1 MITARGFLPL
11 VALALG
17 ACANAPQAEAPSRA
31 PAAAPAAAPLSLAGT
46 RWIGVVEGN
55 PDPRSLPRL
64 EFVTSE
70 RVAGYTGCNMMSG
83 GWRMEAG
90 TVRVGPLVSTK
101 RACVG
106 PESEIE
112 RRVVAALA
120 GTVKR
125 EGDRL
130 VFTGAG
136 GERFEFMPAQAS

>member
-31 PAAAPAAAPLSLAGT
+31 AAAAPAAAPLSLTGT

-83 GWRMEAG
+83 GWRMEGG

-101 RACVG
+101 RACAG
-106 PESEIE
+106 PEGEIE

>member
-1 MITARGFLPL
+1 MITVRGFLPL

-17 ACANAPQAEAPSRA
+17 ACANAPEATAPSRA

-83 GWRMEAG
+83 GWRMEGG

-101 RACVG
+101 RACAG
-106 PESEIE
+106 PEGEIE

>member
-17 ACANAPQAEAPSRA
+17 ACASAPQAEAPSRA
-31 PAAAPAAAPLSLAGT
+31 AAAAPAAAPLSLTGT
-46 RWIGVVEGN
+46 RWIGVVEGS

-64 EFVTSE
+64 EFITSE

-83 GWRMEAG
+83 GWRMEGG

-101 RACVG
+101 RACAG
-106 PESEIE
+106 PEGEIE

>member
-1 MITARGFLPL
+1 MITVRGFLPL

-17 ACANAPQAEAPSRA
+17 ACANAPEATAPSRA

-46 RWIGVVEGN
+46 RWIGVVEGS

-83 GWRMEAG
+83 GWRMEGG

>member
-17 ACANAPQAEAPSRA
+17 ACANAPEATAPSRA

>member
-1 MITARGFLPL
+1 MITVRGFLPL

-17 ACANAPQAEAPSRA
+17 ACANAPEATAPSRA

-46 RWIGVVEGN
+46 RWIGVVEGS

-64 EFVTSE
+64 EFITSE

-83 GWRMEAG
+83 GWRMEGG

>member
-17 ACANAPQAEAPSRA
+17 ACASAPQAEAPSRA
-31 PAAAPAAAPLSLAGT
+31 AAAAPAAAPLSLTGT
-46 RWIGVVEGN
+46 RWIGVVEGS

-64 EFVTSE
+64 EFITSE

-83 GWRMEAG
+83 GWRMEGG

>member
-31 PAAAPAAAPLSLAGT
+31 PAAAPVAAPLSLTGT
-46 RWIGVVEGN
+46 RWIGVVEGS

>member
-17 ACANAPQAEAPSRA
+17 ACAGAPQAEAPSRA
-31 PAAAPAAAPLSLAGT
+31 AAEAPAAAPLSLTGT
-46 RWIGVVEGN
+46 RWIGVVEGS

-83 GWRMEAG
+83 GWRMEGGA
-90 TVRVGPLVSTK
+90 VRVGPLVSTK

>member
-31 PAAAPAAAPLSLAGT
+31 PAAAPVAAPLSLTGT
-46 RWIGVVEGN
+46 RWIGVVEGS

-64 EFVTSE
+64 EFITSE

-83 GWRMEAG
+83 GWRMEGGA
-90 TVRVGPLVSTK
+90 VRVGPLVSTK

>member
-1 MITARGFLPL
+1 M
-11 VALALG
+11 
-17 ACANAPQAEAPSRA
+17 
-31 PAAAPAAAPLSLAGT
+31 
-46 RWIGVVEGN
+46 EG
-55 PDPRSLPRL
+55 
-64 EFVTSE
+64 
-70 RVAGYTGCNMMSG
+70 
-83 GWRMEAG
+83 G

>member
-17 ACANAPQAEAPSRA
+17 ACANAPEATAPSRA

-46 RWIGVVEGN
+46 RWIGVVEGS

-64 EFVTSE
+64 EFITSE

-83 GWRMEAG
+83 GWRMEGG

>member
-1 MITARGFLPL
+1 MITVRGFLPL

-17 ACANAPQAEAPSRA
+17 ACANAPEATAPSRA

-83 GWRMEAG
+83 GWRMEGG

>member
-31 PAAAPAAAPLSLAGT
+31 PAAAPAAAPLSLTGT

>member
-1 MITARGFLPL
+1 MITVRGFLPL

-31 PAAAPAAAPLSLAGT
+31 PAAAPAAAPLSLTGT

-83 GWRMEAG
+83 GWRMEGG

>member
-31 PAAAPAAAPLSLAGT
+31 PAAAPAAAPLSLTGT

-90 TVRVGPLVSTK
+90 TVRVGPLASTK

>member
-17 ACANAPQAEAPSRA
+17 ACAGAPQAEAPSRA
-31 PAAAPAAAPLSLAGT
+31 AAEAPAAAPLSLTGT
-46 RWIGVVEGN
+46 RWIGVVEGS

-64 EFVTSE
+64 EFITSE

-83 GWRMEAG
+83 GWRMEGGA
-90 TVRVGPLVSTK
+90 VRVGPLVSTK

>member
-1 MITARGFLPL
+1 MITVRGFLPL

-17 ACANAPQAEAPSRA
+17 ACANAPEATAPSRA

>member
-31 PAAAPAAAPLSLAGT
+31 PAAAPVAAPLSLTGT
-46 RWIGVVEGN
+46 RWIGVVEGS

-83 GWRMEAG
+83 GWRMEGGA
-90 TVRVGPLVSTK
+90 VRVGPLVSTK

>member
-17 ACANAPQAEAPSRA
+17 ACANAPEATAPSRA
-31 PAAAPAAAPLSLAGT
+31 PAAAPAAAPLSLTGT
-46 RWIGVVEGN
+46 RWIGVVEGS

-83 GWRMEAG
+83 GWRMEGG